1 VGVRKRASGNV
12 HPRGRHGILDVP
24 CAATA
29 VNPDAMPNFASS
41 NARISVVESVLD
53 VPLVAGP

>member
-1 VGVRKRASGNV
+1 
-12 HPRGRHGILDVP
+12 VP

-29 VNPDAMPNFASS
+29 FDPDAMPNFASS

-53 VPLVAGP
+53 VPFLAHPDRRDAISESRRR